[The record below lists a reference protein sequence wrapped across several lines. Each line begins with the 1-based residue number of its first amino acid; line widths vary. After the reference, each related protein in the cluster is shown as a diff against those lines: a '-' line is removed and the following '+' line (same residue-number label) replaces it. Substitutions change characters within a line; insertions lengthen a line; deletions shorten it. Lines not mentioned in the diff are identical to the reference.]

1 MRVLCNMKGR
11 EKANKTCSCSNSRG
25 EISVLPFFN
34 PLRWLNT
41 VFHKMENSRFRLVFL
56 NCYFLMSNKE
66 YRTDVKH
73 CPKGSNL
80 FTEATQLSLL
90 WQR

>member
-1 MRVLCNMKGR
+1 MPN
-11 EKANKTCSCSNSRG
+11 
-25 EISVLPFFN
+25 
-34 PLRWLNT
+34 LRWLNA

-56 NCYFLMSNKE
+56 DSYFLMSNKE

-73 CPKGSNL
+73 RPKGSNL